1 MVPPTRRRVLASL
14 AGLGALAGCSARDAD
29 GPAASAT
36 DGRPATATP
45 TPRPTSTRRPTPTDS
60 PRPTDSPTPTDTET
74 PTDTPVPASA
84 LDLEFVVTVVRQPTD
99 AAPGRVRASLT
110 NHNDATFEFSGGDP
124 LPVGYDTLDARPVD
138 ASASLALFPPE
149 SDRVNSY
156 QFHESNEPAAV
167 DDAVYDCCWKLPDSV
182 ISTVAGMAVAVSP
195 DASVTADYF
204 PLGYDGDGCPAGTY
218 EAHGEMFARPNGG
231 LAVGKVRTTM
241 RVQVARSGS
250 LAASGSLRVEEV

>member
-14 AGLGALAGCSARDAD
+14 AGLGALAGCPSRDAD
-29 GPAASAT
+29 EPAGTAT
-36 DGRPATATP
+36 DRRPATDAA
-45 TPRPTSTRRPTPTDS
+45 TPRPTSTRRPTA
-60 PRPTDSPTPTDTET
+60 TDSPTHTDTET
-74 PTDTPVPASA
+74 PTDTGTATDTPIPASA
-84 LDLEFVVTVVRQPTD
+84 LDLEFVVAVVRQPSD

-156 QFHESNEPAAV
+156 QFHESNEPATV
-167 DDAVYDCCWKLPDSV
+167 DDAVYDGCWKLPDSV
-182 ISTVAGMAVAVSP
+182 ISTAAGMAVAVSP
-195 DASVTADYF
+195 DVSVAADYF
-204 PLGYDGDGCPAGTY
+204 PLGYDWEACPAGTY
-218 EAHGEMFARPNGG
+218 EAHGEMFARPEGR

-241 RVQVARSGS
+241 RVRIARSGS
-250 LAASGSLRVEEV
+250 LSASGSLRVEEV